1 MSQSLQA
8 EAVVDG
14 TARGTVLV
22 LGEPLSFWGGVDPA
36 TGVIVDRH
44 HPQAG
49 TSMTGTVLV
58 LPGTR
63 GSAGGSG
70 SLAECLRLGTGPA
83 AIVLPSANRSVVI
96 GVLVAD
102 ELYGRPVPVLVV
114 PGDAH
119 ASFRTG
125 EVVTIAAGG
134 RLRGLCAAA
143 VVVGCDANHRAT
155 GGTHVRRTD
164 TT

>member
-1 MSQSLQA
+1 MSESLQA
-8 EAVVDG
+8 EALVDG
-14 TARGTVLV
+14 AAGGTVLT
-22 LGEPLSFWGGVDPA
+22 LDEPLSFWGGVDPA
-36 TGVIVDRH
+36 TGVIVDLH
-44 HPQAG
+44 HPQADA
-49 TSMTGTVLV
+49 SVAGTVLV

-70 SLAECLRLGTGPA
+70 TLAECLRLGTGPA
-83 AIVLPSANRSVVI
+83 AIVLPSANRSVVV

-125 EVVTIAAGG
+125 EVVAI
-134 RLRGLCAAA
+134 
-143 VVVGCDANHRAT
+143 AT
-155 GGTHVRRTD
+155 GGRITRS
-164 TT
+164 

>member
-1 MSQSLQA
+1 MRA

-70 SLAECLRLGTGPA
+70 TLAECLRLGTGPA
-83 AIVLPSANRSVVI
+83 AIVLPSADRSVVI
-96 GVLVAD
+96 GGLLAD
-102 ELYGRPVPVLVV
+102 ELHGRPVPVLVV
-114 PGDAH
+114 PGDTH
-119 ASFRTG
+119 ATFRTG
-125 EVVTIAAGG
+125 EVVTIATGG
-134 RLRGLCAAA
+134 RITRS
-143 VVVGCDANHRAT
+143 
-155 GGTHVRRTD
+155 
-164 TT
+164 

>member
-1 MSQSLQA
+1 MVGPVSRSLQA
-8 EAVVDG
+8 QAVVDG
-14 TARGTVLV
+14 AARGTVLV

-44 HPQAG
+44 HPQTGA
-49 TSMTGTVLV
+49 SMTRTMLV

-70 SLAECLRLGTGPA
+70 TLAECLRLGTGPV
-83 AIVLPSANRSVVI
+83 AILLPSANRSVVI

-125 EVVTIAAGG
+125 EVVTIATGG
-134 RLRGLCAAA
+134 RITRS
-143 VVVGCDANHRAT
+143 
-155 GGTHVRRTD
+155 
-164 TT
+164 

>member
-1 MSQSLQA
+1 MVGPVSQSLQA
-8 EAVVDG
+8 EALVDG
-14 TARGTVLV
+14 AARGTVLA
-22 LGEPLSFWGGVDPA
+22 LDAPLSFWGGVDPA

-44 HPQAG
+44 HPQADA
-49 TSMTGTVLV
+49 SVAGTVLV

-70 SLAECLRLGTGPA
+70 TLAECLRLGTGPA

-125 EVVTIAAGG
+125 EVVTIA
-134 RLRGLCAAA
+134 
-143 VVVGCDANHRAT
+143 T
-155 GGTHVRRTD
+155 GGGITRS
-164 TT
+164 

>member
-1 MSQSLQA
+1 MVGPVSLSLQA

-14 TARGTVLV
+14 AARGTVLM
-22 LGEPLSFWGGVDPA
+22 LGEPLSFWGGADPA

-70 SLAECLRLGTGPA
+70 TLAECLRLGTGPA
-83 AIVLPSANRSVVI
+83 AIVLASADRSVVI
-96 GVLVAD
+96 GGLVAD
-102 ELYGRPVPVLVV
+102 ELHGRPVPVLVV
-114 PGDAH
+114 PGDTH
-119 ASFRTG
+119 ATFRTG
-125 EVVTIAAGG
+125 EVVTIATGG
-134 RLRGLCAAA
+134 RITRS
-143 VVVGCDANHRAT
+143 
-155 GGTHVRRTD
+155 
-164 TT
+164 

>member
-1 MSQSLQA
+1 MVGPVSHSLQA
-8 EAVVDG
+8 EALVDG
-14 TARGTVLV
+14 ATGGTVLA
-22 LGEPLSFWGGVDPA
+22 LDEPLSFRGGVDPA

-44 HPQAG
+44 HPQADAPVA
-49 TSMTGTVLV
+49 GTVLV

-70 SLAECLRLGTGPA
+70 TLAECLRLGAGLA

-102 ELYGRPVPVLVV
+102 ALYGRPAPVLAA

-125 EVVTIAAGG
+125 EVVTIA
-134 RLRGLCAAA
+134 
-143 VVVGCDANHRAT
+143 T
-155 GGTHVRRTD
+155 GGWITRG
-164 TT
+164 

>member
-1 MSQSLQA
+1 MRA

-70 SLAECLRLGTGPA
+70 TLAESLRLDTGPA
-83 AIVLPSANRSVVI
+83 AILLPSADRSVVV

-114 PGDAH
+114 PGDTH
-119 ASFRTG
+119 TSFRTG
-125 EVVTIAAGG
+125 EVVTIATGG
-134 RLRGLCAAA
+134 RITRS
-143 VVVGCDANHRAT
+143 
-155 GGTHVRRTD
+155 
-164 TT
+164 

>member
-1 MSQSLQA
+1 MSRSLPA
-8 EAVVDG
+8 KTVVDG
-14 TARGTVLV
+14 AACGTVLV

-49 TSMTGTVLV
+49 ASMAGTVLV

-70 SLAECLRLGTGPA
+70 TLAECLRLGTGPV
-83 AIVLPSANRSVVI
+83 AIVLPSADRSVVI

-119 ASFRTG
+119 ASFRAG

-134 RLRGLCAAA
+134 RITRS
-143 VVVGCDANHRAT
+143 
-155 GGTHVRRTD
+155 
-164 TT
+164 

>member
-1 MSQSLQA
+1 MSRSLQA

-14 TARGTVLV
+14 AARGAALV
-22 LGEPLSFWGGVDPA
+22 LEEPLGFWGGVDPA

-49 TSMTGTVLV
+49 VSMAGTVLV

-70 SLAECLRLGTGPA
+70 TLAECLRLGTGPV

-102 ELYGRPVPVLVV
+102 ELHGRPVPVLVAL
-114 PGDAH
+114 GAAH

-125 EVVTIAAGG
+125 EVVTIATGG
-134 RLRGLCAAA
+134 RITRS
-143 VVVGCDANHRAT
+143 
-155 GGTHVRRTD
+155 
-164 TT
+164 

>member
-1 MSQSLQA
+1 MSRSLQA
-8 EAVVDG
+8 QAVVDG
-14 TARGTVLV
+14 AARGTVLA

-36 TGVIVDRH
+36 TGVIVDWH

-49 TSMTGTVLV
+49 ASMTGTVLV

-70 SLAECLRLGTGPA
+70 TLAECLRLGTGPA
-83 AIVLPSANRSVVI
+83 AILLPSASRSIVV

-102 ELYGRPVPVLVV
+102 ELYGRPTPVLVV
-114 PGDAH
+114 PVDTH

-125 EVVTIAAGG
+125 EVVTIATGG
-134 RLRGLCAAA
+134 RITRS
-143 VVVGCDANHRAT
+143 
-155 GGTHVRRTD
+155 
-164 TT
+164 

>member
-1 MSQSLQA
+1 MSRSLQA

-14 TARGTVLV
+14 AARGTVLV

-49 TSMTGTVLV
+49 ASMTGTVLV

-70 SLAECLRLGTGPA
+70 TLAESVRLGTGPD
-83 AIVLPSANRSVVI
+83 AIVLPSANRCVVI

-114 PGDAH
+114 PGDTH
-119 ASFRTG
+119 ASFCTG
-125 EVVTIAAGG
+125 EVVTIATGG
-134 RLRGLCAAA
+134 RITRS
-143 VVVGCDANHRAT
+143 
-155 GGTHVRRTD
+155 
-164 TT
+164 

>member
-1 MSQSLQA
+1 MQA

-14 TARGTVLV
+14 AARSTVLA

-49 TSMTGTVLV
+49 ASMAGAVLV

-70 SLAECLRLGTGPA
+70 TLAESLRLGAGPV
-83 AIVLPSANRSVVI
+83 AIVLPSASRSIVV
-96 GVLVAD
+96 GVLVAG
-102 ELYGRPVPVLVV
+102 ELYRRPVPVLVV

-125 EVVTIAAGG
+125 EVVTIATGG
-134 RLRGLCAAA
+134 RITRS
-143 VVVGCDANHRAT
+143 
-155 GGTHVRRTD
+155 
-164 TT
+164 